1 MILLVVELV
10 AGSGLRTL
18 ISGGAVGWTCF
29 GIVIAVWAV
38 LMAWLPVKLKKAADE
53 NGKHKIK
60 TAIAVVMLIP
70 LMAALCGLGWFVIT
84 MMGAVW

>member
-1 MILLVVELV
+1 
-10 AGSGLRTL
+10 
-18 ISGGAVGWTCF
+18 
-29 GIVIAVWAV
+29 
-38 LMAWLPVKLKKAADE
+38 MAWLPVKLKKAADE